1 MLGKSTR
8 NLPKAC
14 CQTNNDTSSL
24 DAATQNGSEKNTDLH
39 GIYQRITFPNVFCK
53 NYLRRVELLCRR
65 KKFKW
70 DPGAL
75 LERTRTP
82 KIQAL
87 QISLQVKAQPTFRRL
102 CRRLLPCRARAGLPA
117 LLCRV
122 TGPGTDAE
130 SCRAQYRAGE
140 AD

>member
-1 MLGKSTR
+1 M
-8 NLPKAC
+8 
-14 CQTNNDTSSL
+14 
-24 DAATQNGSEKNTDLH
+24 
-39 GIYQRITFPNVFCK
+39 
-53 NYLRRVELLCRR
+53 
-65 KKFKW
+65 
-70 DPGAL
+70 
-75 LERTRTP
+75 P

-102 CRRLLPCRARAGLPA
+102 CRLTALPCRARAGRPA

-130 SCRAQYRAGE
+130 SCRAQYLAGE

>member
-75 LERTRTP
+75 LATVRKKTRKP

-102 CRRLLPCRARAGLPA
+102 CRL
-117 LLCRV
+117 
-122 TGPGTDAE
+122 T
-130 SCRAQYRAGE
+130 
-140 AD
+140 

>member
-14 CQTNNDTSSL
+14 CQTNDDTSSL
-24 DAATQNGSEKNTDLH
+24 DAVTQNGSEKNTDLH

-75 LERTRTP
+75 LATVRKDTYAKNSGPADFSSSQGPADFPPPLPETP
-82 KIQAL
+82 ADL
-87 QISLQVKAQPTFRRL
+87 TDRCSA
-102 CRRLLPCRARAGLPA
+102 LPCPRRPAGPA
-117 LLCRV
+117 VPRDW
-122 TGPGTDAE
+122 P
-130 SCRAQYRAGE
+130 RH
-140 AD
+140 